1 MAGQRAIR
9 VKPLTGKFLSGGETR
24 SSLFAGVRKNMTF
37 PDDNVEDSW
46 LEKYEPQFFV
56 YPGKSIYMRINE
68 QHNGNYI
75 FTLGTLPTYV
85 CRGSK
90 KE

>member
-1 MAGQRAIR
+1 
-9 VKPLTGKFLSGGETR
+9 
-24 SSLFAGVRKNMTF
+24 MTF
-37 PDDNVEDSW
+37 PDDNVDDSW

-90 KE
+90 KNDINEKNIIFSSLLIYA